1 MCVCVLSHFSAQ
13 LCVTPWTPPGSSV
26 HGILQSRILEWKK
39 KKKEYWSGLPC
50 PPPGDLPHPGIE
62 PASLCLLHWQAGFL
76 PLGQPGK
83 PMYICIHVC
92 IYTHMYIYKYT
103 HVYTHTHT
111 HIYLNHFAI
120 YQKLTQH
127 CKSAIFQLKK
137 RTKYGSF
144 SELVM
149 DREAWHA
156 AVHGVAK
163 ELDMTEWLN
172 WTELMAPSVPVRAGM
187 FPEGAKGGWV
197 LKIC

>member
-83 PMYICIHVC
+83 PMYICIRVC

-103 HVYTHTHT
+103 HVYTHTHTHT

-137 RTKYGSF
+137 KNK
-144 SELVM
+144 V
-149 DREAWHA
+149 
-156 AVHGVAK
+156 
-163 ELDMTEWLN
+163 WL
-172 WTELMAPSVPVRAGM
+172 LLRVGD
-187 FPEGAKGGWV
+187 GQGGLACCSPWSCKRV
-197 LKIC
+197 GHD